1 MCGIVAIFDGNGAPT
16 LDSVMRGMNTLRHRG
31 PDASHAWES
40 PDRAVGLGHTRL
52 SIIDLTSGDQP
63 LANEDETIHLI
74 VNGEFY
80 DFEEIRADLESRGHH
95 FRTKSDSE
103 ILLHLYEE
111 HGVECVHKLRGEYA
125 FVLWD
130 ERKKLLFAGRDRFG
144 IKPLFYAERNGRLM
158 LASEVKAL
166 HAAGVPAAWDEQGL
180 MATLGMGA
188 LDRTLFHGV
197 SSIPPA
203 HYLIAQAGSV
213 TIRQYWD
220 FNYPL
225 EEDLPTGRRDEEY
238 AEEFRGVLED
248 AVRTRLRAD
257 VPVGCYLSGGLDSCS
272 VVALMAKMAPGR
284 VRAFSLSFDHA
295 IYDEGP
301 IAREMAERA
310 GAEFAMIP
318 IRQADIA
325 RDLSDAVWHG
335 ETMFINGGSAAK
347 FALSRAVRD
356 AGYKV
361 VLTGEGSDE
370 VLAGYPFFRMDLARQ
385 AGGADGEAAAE
396 RVASTNVASR
406 GLMLATSAVRA
417 PSKVLQKLGY
427 FPSLWEA
434 SLSKLDRMSA
444 VLPDGFRPDSIC
456 EALLDRLDIAGQL
469 HGRHVV
475 NQSLY
480 LGNKTALPGYILT
493 VLGDRMEMAHSVEGR
508 LPFLDHHVVEYS
520 RKLPISQKI
529 HGAVEKYV
537 LREALKPDLT
547 PTVYARQKHP
557 FLSPPALLK
566 AEEPLHELMQDTL
579 RGSKLARVPGFRRD
593 GVIGMLDNVP
603 KLDDGGKIALE
614 IPLMQILTATLLAE
628 RFGL

>member
-1 MCGIVAIFDGNGAPT
+1 
-16 LDSVMRGMNTLRHRG
+16 MRPVRG
-31 PDASHAWES
+31 TSSNRDVS
-40 PDRAVGLGHTRL
+40 LGHTRL
-52 SIIDLTSGDQP
+52 SIIDLATGDQP
-63 LANEDETIHLI
+63 LSNEDGSIHLV

-80 DFEEIRADLESRGHH
+80 DFEEIRAHLESRGHR

-111 HGVECVHKLRGEYA
+111 YGVECVHRLRGEYA

-144 IKPLFYAERNGRLM
+144 IKPLFYTERNGRLM

-166 HAAGVPAAWDEQGL
+166 HAAGAPAAWDEQGL
-180 MATLGMGA
+180 LAILSMGTTNG
-188 LDRTLFHGV
+188 TLFQG
-197 SSIPPA
+197 IFALPPA
-203 HYLIAQAGSV
+203 HYMVANAGG
-213 TIRQYWD
+213 TTMQQYWD
-220 FNYPL
+220 FDFPR
-225 EEDLPTGRRDEEY
+225 EADLPAGRSDQEY
-238 AEEFRGVLED
+238 AEEFRAVLTD

-272 VVALMAKMAPGR
+272 VLALMAKLAPGR
-284 VRAFSLSFDHA
+284 VRAFSLSFDHE

-310 GAEFAMIP
+310 GAEFTMIP

-370 VLAGYPFFRMDLARQ
+370 VLAGYAFFRMDLVRHT
-385 AGGADGEAAAE
+385 GGAEGAAAE
-396 RVASTNVASR
+396 ERIRATNVASR
-406 GLMLATSAVRA
+406 GLMFATAAVRA
-417 PSKVLQKLGY
+417 PTAVVQKLGY
-427 FPSLWEA
+427 FPAFMEA
-434 SLSKLDRMSA
+434 NMSRLDKMRA
-444 VLPDGFRPDSIC
+444 ALPEGFSPEPSY
-456 EALLDRLDIAGQL
+456 AGLLDGIDITGQL
-469 HGRHVV
+469 TGRHVV

-480 LGNKTALPGYILT
+480 IGNKTVLPNYILT

-520 RKLPISQKI
+520 RRLPVSQKI
-529 HGAVEKYV
+529 HGTVEKYV

-557 FLSPPALLK
+557 FVSPPALLK

-579 RGSKLARVPGFRRD
+579 RGSKLGRVPGFRRD
-593 GVIGMLDNVP
+593 GVIGMLDDVP
-603 KLDDGGKIALE
+603 KLDDAGKIAME
-614 IPLMQILTATLLAE
+614 VPLMQILTATLLAE

>member
-1 MCGIVAIFDGNGAPT
+1 MCGIVAIFDRNGAPS
-16 LDSVMRGMNTLRHRG
+16 LDSVTRGVNTLQHRG
-31 PDASHAWES
+31 PDATRTWES
-40 PDRAVGLGHTRL
+40 PDRAVSLGHTRL
-52 SIIDLTSGDQP
+52 SIIDLTTGDQP
-63 LANEDETIHLI
+63 LANEDDSIHLV

-80 DFEEIRADLESRGHH
+80 DFEEIRADLESRGHL

-111 HGVECVHKLRGEYA
+111 YGAECVYRLRGEYA

-130 ERKKLLFAGRDRFG
+130 ERKRLLLAGRDRFG
-144 IKPLFYAERNGRLM
+144 IKPLFYTERNGRLM

-166 HAAGVPAAWDEQGL
+166 HAAGAPAAWNEHGL
-180 MATLGMGA
+180 LATLTMGSINQ
-188 LDRTLFHGV
+188 TLFQGI
-197 SSIPPA
+197 SPLPPA
-203 HYLIAQAGSV
+203 HYMVAGAGG
-213 TIRQYWD
+213 TATRQYWD
-220 FNYPL
+220 FDYPR
-225 EEDLPTGRRDEEY
+225 EADLPAGREDEEY
-238 AEEFRGVLED
+238 AEEFRAVLTD

-272 VVALMAKMAPGR
+272 VLALMAKLAPGR

-301 IAREMAERA
+301 IAREMAERT
-310 GAEFAMIP
+310 GAEFTMIP

-347 FALSRAVRD
+347 FGLSRAVRD

-370 VLAGYPFFRMDLARQ
+370 VLAGYPFFRMDLARST
-385 AGGADGEAAAE
+385 GGAEGVAAE
-396 RVASTNVASR
+396 ERIRATNVASR
-406 GLMLATSAVRA
+406 GLMFATAAVRA
-417 PSKVLQKLGY
+417 PTAIIQKLGY
-427 FPSLWEA
+427 FPAFMEA
-434 SLSKLDRMSA
+434 SMSRLDKMRA
-444 VLPDGFRPDSIC
+444 VLPDGFNPESIY
-456 EALLDRLDIAGQL
+456 AAFLDKIDIAGQL
-469 HGRHVV
+469 SGRHVV

-480 LGNKTALPGYILT
+480 IGNKTALPNYILT

-508 LPFLDHHVVEYS
+508 LPFLDHYVVEYS
-520 RKLPISQKI
+520 RKLPVSQKI
-529 HGAVEKYV
+529 HGTVEKYV

-557 FLSPPALLK
+557 FVSPPALLK

-579 RGSKLARVPGFRRD
+579 RGSKLGRVPGLRRD
-593 GVIGMLDNVP
+593 GVIAMLDSVP
-603 KLDDGGKIALE
+603 KMDDPGKIAME
-614 IPLMQILTATLLAE
+614 VPLMQILTATLLGE

>member
-1 MCGIVAIFDGNGAPT
+1 MCGIAAIFDRNGAPS
-16 LDSVMRGMNTLRHRG
+16 LDSIMRGVNTLQHRG
-31 PDASHAWES
+31 PDATRTWES
-40 PDRAVGLGHTRL
+40 PDRAVSLGHTRL
-52 SIIDLTSGDQP
+52 SIIDLTTGDQP
-63 LANEDETIHLI
+63 LANEDDSIHLV

-80 DFEEIRADLESRGHH
+80 DFEEIRAGLESRGHR

-111 HGVECVHKLRGEYA
+111 YGFECVHRLRGEYA

-130 ERKKLLFAGRDRFG
+130 ERKRLLFAGRDRFG
-144 IKPLFYAERNGRLM
+144 IKPLFYAERNGRLT
-158 LASEVKAL
+158 LASEAKAL

-180 MATLGMGA
+180 METLSMGA
-188 LDRTLFHGV
+188 TDRTLFQGI
-197 SSIPPA
+197 SAIPPA
-203 HYLIAQAGSV
+203 HYLVAHAGG
-213 TIRQYWD
+213 TKTRQYWD
-220 FNYPL
+220 FDFPR
-225 EEDLPTGRRDEEY
+225 EADLPADRDGQEY
-238 AEEFRGVLED
+238 VEEFRGVLTD

-272 VVALMAKMAPGR
+272 ILALMAKLAPGR

-310 GAEFAMIP
+310 GAEFTMIP
-318 IRQADIA
+318 ISQADIA

-347 FALSRAVRD
+347 FALSRAVRN

-370 VLAGYPFFRMDLARQ
+370 VLAGYPFFRVDLARQ
-385 AGGADGEAAAE
+385 TGGAEGAAAE
-396 RVASTNVASR
+396 ERIKATNVASR
-406 GLMLATSAVRA
+406 GLMLATAAVRA
-417 PSKVLQKLGY
+417 PTAVLQRLGY
-427 FPSLWEA
+427 FPAFLEA
-434 SLSKLDRMSA
+434 TMSKLDKMRA
-444 VLPDGFRPDSIC
+444 VLPGDFSPDSIYTG
-456 EALLDRLDIAGQL
+456 LLDRIDIEGQL
-469 HGRHVV
+469 KGRHVV

-480 LGNKTALPGYILT
+480 LGNKTVLPNYILT

-508 LPFLDHHVVEYS
+508 LPFLDHRVVEYS
-520 RKLPISQKI
+520 RRLPVSQKI
-529 HGAVEKYV
+529 QGTVEKYV

-557 FLSPPALLK
+557 FTSPPALLK
-566 AEEPLHELMQDTL
+566 AKEPLHELMQDTL
-579 RGSKLARVPGFRRD
+579 RGSKLGRVPGFKRD
-593 GVIGMLDNVP
+593 GVIGMLDSVP
-603 KLDDGGKIALE
+603 AMDDAGKIAME
-614 IPLMQILTATLLAE
+614 IPLMQILTTTLLAE

>member
-1 MCGIVAIFDGNGAPT
+1 MCGIVAIFDRNGAPT
-16 LDSVMRGMNTLRHRG
+16 LDSVMRGVNTLHHRG
-31 PDASHAWES
+31 PDASHTWES

-52 SIIDLTSGDQP
+52 SIINLTTGDQP

-80 DFEEIRADLESRGHH
+80 DFEEIRADLESRGHC

-130 ERKKLLFAGRDRFG
+130 ERKRQLFAGRDRFG
-144 IKPLFYAERNGRLM
+144 IKPLFYTERNGRLM

-166 HAAGVPAAWDEQGL
+166 HAAGAPAAWDEQSL
-180 MATLGMGA
+180 IATLSFGTIN
-188 LDRTLFHGV
+188 RTLFEGI
-197 SSIPPA
+197 SPIPPA
-203 HYLIAQAGSV
+203 HYLIANASGTTV
-213 TIRQYWD
+213 RQYWD
-220 FNYPL
+220 FDYPR
-225 EEDLPTGRRDEEY
+225 EEELPAGRSDQEY
-238 AEEFRGVLED
+238 AEEFRAVLMD

-272 VVALMAKMAPGR
+272 VLALMAKMAPGR
-284 VRAFSLSFDHA
+284 VRAFSLSFDHE

-310 GAEFAMIP
+310 GAEFTMIP
-318 IRQADIA
+318 IRQVDIA

-370 VLAGYPFFRMDLARQ
+370 VLAGYPFFRMDLARYT
-385 AGGADGEAAAE
+385 GGAEGAAAE
-396 RVASTNVASR
+396 ERIRATNVASR
-406 GLMLATSAVRA
+406 GLMFGTATVRA
-417 PSKVLQKLGY
+417 PTVVVEKLGY
-427 FPSLWEA
+427 FPAFMEA
-434 SLSKLDRMSA
+434 SLSRLDKMRA
-444 VLPDGFRPDSIC
+444 VLPDGFNPESIY
-456 EALLDRLDIAGQL
+456 AGFLDRIDIAGQL

-480 LGNKTALPGYILT
+480 LGNKTVLPNYILT

-520 RKLPISQKI
+520 RRLPVSQKI
-529 HGAVEKYV
+529 HGSVEKYV

-557 FLSPPALLK
+557 FVSPPALLK

-579 RGSKLARVPGFRRD
+579 RGSKLARVPGLRRD
-593 GVIGMLDNVP
+593 GVIAMLDSVP
-603 KLDDGGKIALE
+603 KMDDGGKIAME
-614 IPLMQILTATLLAE
+614 VPLMQILTATLLGE